1 LDGGSSFESHV
12 IGTHG
17 SLRFSQQARS
27 SCASAKGD
35 TWQDVP
41 FDDPPQEFRNEL
53 RSFVDAITLD
63 IEPPSDGAWGRHIM
77 EILFAAEELG
87 HHWARGRTR
96 IRAPVAEPDQRLAD
110 HDRTWLA
117 LAARSRVTR

>member
-77 EILFAAEELG
+77 EILFG
-87 HHWARGRTR
+87 ARGRTR

>member
-1 LDGGSSFESHV
+1 MGRCVSAS
-12 IGTHG
+12 
-17 SLRFSQQARS
+17 RARS

-41 FDDPPQEFRNEL
+41 FDDPPQEFRNEW

-77 EILFAAEELG
+77 EILFAAENRPSLG
-87 HHWARGRTR
+87 TR
-96 IRAPVAEPDQRLAD
+96 SHSNQGAGG
-110 HDRTWLA
+110 
-117 LAARSRVTR
+117 